1 MCQNTDPGLV
11 SSLPPLALQ
20 CGKNPNPCKSAV
32 LSVLFS
38 IHGVTVRKET
48 GGGNPSTRGHGDQVT
63 PQSPGNLRV
72 HHPLSALCLALLLK
86 GPMWSGDC
94 GPHGGTRHC
103 GPKGLPFLADP
114 FHPPQLSFSAQSGSG
129 STDSTPSPDHTGRRW
144 L

>member
-63 PQSPGNLRV
+63 PQSLAALRV
-72 HHPLSALCLALLLK
+72 HYPSGALDLTLWSDAPP
-86 GPMWSGDC
+86 GSGDC
-94 GPHGGTRHC
+94 GPM
-103 GPKGLPFLADP
+103 
-114 FHPPQLSFSAQSGSG
+114 QV
-129 STDSTPSPDHTGRRW
+129 
-144 L
+144 